1 MSTKERAANRMSEH
15 RVDGRNEKTWLYRG
29 AFIALI
35 AAIVTVTTTVVLIGG
50 SEPANAGFLGIP
62 CW

>member
-1 MSTKERAANRMSEH
+1 MSTKERTANGENGH
-15 RVDGRNEKTWLYRG
+15 RVDGGNDKIWLYRG
-29 AFIALI
+29 ALIALI
-35 AAIVTVTTTVVLIGG
+35 AAVVTVTTTVVLIGG